1 MPKIK
6 KTWVVTASGDRAL
19 DEVAKDLRKSG
30 FHVEEVFHEIGSIHG
45 HGGEDAVKK
54 ARKVKGVADV
64 SANVPIDI
72 GPPGSKDT
80 W

>member
-1 MPKIK
+1 MAKST
-6 KTWVVTASGDRAL
+6 KTWVVTASGDRPL
-19 DEVAKDLRKSG
+19 HEVAADLKKSG
-30 FHVEEVFHEIGSIHG
+30 LKVGEVLNEIGSIIG
-45 HGGEDAVKK
+45 EGGDDVARK

-72 GPPGSKDT
+72 GPPNSSET